1 MPPKIQVSEQLLDQA
16 DIKKQKKIPKKRTV
30 AVILGAAV
38 LLLAIAGIWY
48 ALALHSAHELL
59 ARTVGMS
66 FDELLGEALAGK
78 KDACVTV
85 GVLKGG
91 QMSYEVY
98 GEDGERLE
106 NAEYRY
112 EIGSITKTMTAAL
125 IARAVL
131 EEKLQL
137 TDTIDRYLDLP
148 AGKVYPTIEALL
160 THTSGLDDAEYY
172 EWSMLPYVF
181 RHEENPFQGIGGETI
196 LKEYRNTELEVGKAY
211 RFSYSN
217 YGFALLG
224 LVLEEVYG
232 ADYTSLLNAYLADEF
247 AMEDTC
253 VSNGDADFDGNWQ
266 WANGDAYI
274 PAGAVVSDIT
284 DMLLYAQAQLGGDPA
299 LTLCHQSL
307 MQVNAS
313 DKWARM
319 EGLCVDEVGMSW
331 MIDME
336 HKIVWHNGGTG
347 MHSSYLGFCPEKN
360 TAVVVLSNLNQDED
374 IPATTIGFK
383 KLLEVS
389 SIAG

>member
-1 MPPKIQVSEQLLDQA
+1 M
-16 DIKKQKKIPKKRTV
+16 KKEKKISQKRLL

-48 ALALHSAHELL
+48 ALALYSTHALL
-59 ARTVGMS
+59 TRTAGMS

-78 KDACVTV
+78 NDACVTV
-85 GVLKGG
+85 GVLKDG

-98 GEDGERLE
+98 GGDGESLE

-112 EIGSITKTMTAAL
+112 EIGSVTKTMTAVL

-131 EEKLQL
+131 EEKLRL
-137 TDTIDRYLDLP
+137 TDTIDSYLPLP
-148 AGKVYPTIEALL
+148 AGKVYPTIGALL

-181 RHEENPFQGIGGETI
+181 RHEENPFQGITGETV
-196 LKEYRNTELEVGKAY
+196 LEEYRNTELDAGKAY
-211 RFSYSN
+211 GFSYSN

-224 LVLEEVYG
+224 LVLEDVY
-232 ADYTSLLNAYLADEF
+232 DTDFTSLLNAYLAEGL
-247 AMEDTC
+247 ALEETY

-266 WANGDAYI
+266 WADGDAYI

-284 DMLLYAQAQLGGDPA
+284 DMLRYAQAQLGGDPA
-299 LTLCHQSL
+299 LSLCHQPL
-307 MQVNAS
+307 TQVSVS

-331 MIDME
+331 MIDTE
-336 HKIVWHNGGTG
+336 HRIVWHNGGTG

-360 TAVVVLSNLNQDED
+360 TAVVVLSNLSQDED
-374 IPATTIGFK
+374 IPATAIGHK

-389 SIAG
+389 LAAA